1 MEHISVL
8 KKEILDCFS
17 YIDRK
22 SGYFIDGT
30 LGLAGHSLSLV
41 EKHPNITI
49 VGIDQDSEALQESQK
64 RIEIKG
70 LNDHFILVHNNF
82 KNTDQILTENKLDSA
97 IGAILD
103 LGVSSLQLDKK
114 ERGFSF
120 QDKNQPLDMRMDKEQ
135 NKTAADVLNSYP
147 RNELENILNIYG
159 EEKFSRRI
167 SENIALFR
175 SQKTI
180 RTVGDLLEILENS
193 IPVSIQKKSKNHFAT
208 KTFQAIR
215 IEVNAELNGLD
226 KAILDIF
233 DALSSG
239 SRLAIISFHSLED
252 RIVKEAFR
260 KIEKPCQCP
269 PKLPCICDLVPQGRI
284 ITKKPLI
291 ASSEEIGSNPRSRS
305 AKLRIIEKI

>member
-1 MEHISVL
+1 MKHISVL
-8 KKEILDCFS
+8 EKEILDCFS
-17 YIDRK
+17 YIDKK
-22 SGYFIDGT
+22 SGYFVDGT
-30 LGLAGHSLSLV
+30 LGLAGHSISLL
-41 EKHPNITI
+41 KKYPNISI
-49 VGIDQDSEALQESQK
+49 VGIDQDNEALQESRE
-64 RIEIKG
+64 RIEKEK
-70 LNDHFILVHNNF
+70 LSDHFILIHNNF
-82 KNTDQILTENKLDSA
+82 KNTDQLLAENKVDSI
-97 IGAILD
+97 IGALLD

-120 QDKNQPLDMRMDKEQ
+120 QDKNQPLDMRMDKDQ
-135 NKTAADVLNSYP
+135 NKTAADVLNSCP

-167 SENIALFR
+167 SENITLFR

-180 RTVGDLLEILENS
+180 KTVGDLLEILERS
-193 IPVSIQKKSKNHFAT
+193 IPFSVQKKSKNHFAT

-215 IEVNAELNGLD
+215 IEVNAELIGLD
-226 KAILDIF
+226 KSILNIF
-233 DALSSG
+233 DFLSPG

-252 RIVKEAFR
+252 RIVKETFR

-269 PKLPCICDLVPQGRI
+269 PKLPCICGLKPKGKV

-291 ASSEEIGSNPRSRS
+291 ASAEEIGSNQRSRS